1 MYGTYAHG
9 NKTESLVKAAIGA
22 GITAFDSAAF
32 GAPYDEKSLAQAILT
47 SNIARDEVW
56 LQTKFTP
63 SSNYYNTDIALP
75 QQVWQSLQIS
85 LNNFH
90 TAYLDAYIVHCKTA
104 YGAKINDQDLTIW
117 QEMEHVYRSGR
128 VNYIGHSNLD
138 LDDLKTILANSTIK
152 PTFLQNCF
160 NYKNRSEY
168 IILEFCLENAIV
180 YQAWGLL
187 RNDELLKHQMI
198 SSIANDH
205 NVTNAQVLIK
215 FAQAIGIQPLTG
227 GSSEKRVTDNANL
240 DFALSKEEIYEIIS
254 ISQDK
259 ELLASLYEK
268 LQDGRLM
275 TLKDIVSN
283 LINCQLSDIE
293 GLFNKI
299 SHYIDKLDATS
310 LSLII
315 AKQELFI
322 IDYLKKYH
330 ANFNDIT
337 SKACAEIVSLRGAEY
352 LDILKTQLNI
362 PAEKLLLAS
371 LNFADNIY
379 FNALLQEADLSK
391 VNEDDILQII
401 THHPELVEHLRNN
414 GVALEKLLVAAAI
427 LDHKDHFDSLIN
439 EVDLSKLNNYDLLRI
454 IKNKPI
460 EVFDLLKHKG
470 ANFAQLNSQDVEIL
484 VESYQSVMLIK
495 LQDISPKIT
504 HALLVPALQLGDVDL
519 FNEIAKK
526 INLTSLDLSTLEKII
541 TIYPKSLDLFIAADV
556 KTDFLL
562 LAVIENTDLLKMVL
576 DKADINNLSESY
588 EAIILSSILSQ
599 SNVLTDIK

>member
-1 MYGTYAHG
+1 
-9 NKTESLVKAAIGA
+9 
-22 GITAFDSAAF
+22 
-32 GAPYDEKSLAQAILT
+32 
-47 SNIARDEVW
+47 
-56 LQTKFTP
+56 
-63 SSNYYNTDIALP
+63 
-75 QQVWQSLQIS
+75 
-85 LNNFH
+85 
-90 TAYLDAYIVHCKTA
+90 
-104 YGAKINDQDLTIW
+104 
-117 QEMEHVYRSGR
+117 
-128 VNYIGHSNLD
+128 
-138 LDDLKTILANSTIK
+138 
-152 PTFLQNCF
+152 
-160 NYKNRSEY
+160 
-168 IILEFCLENAIV
+168 
-180 YQAWGLL
+180 
-187 RNDELLKHQMI
+187 
-198 SSIANDH
+198 
-205 NVTNAQVLIK
+205 
-215 FAQAIGIQPLTG
+215 
-227 GSSEKRVTDNANL
+227 
-240 DFALSKEEIYEIIS
+240 
-254 ISQDK
+254 
-259 ELLASLYEK
+259 
-268 LQDGRLM
+268 
-275 TLKDIVSN
+275 
-283 LINCQLSDIE
+283 
-293 GLFNKI
+293 
-299 SHYIDKLDATS
+299 
-310 LSLII
+310 
-315 AKQELFI
+315 
-322 IDYLKKYH
+322 LKKYH